1 MSNITKNL
9 QKIST
14 LLKESCVR
22 CHRDERE
29 VTVLAVSKGQRAEKL
44 TMAWAAGVQCFGENY
59 LQEALTKIADLSEI
73 EPQWHFIGTIQANKT
88 KLIARHFSWVHTLDS
103 LRVARRLSQY
113 REGITRPLNL
123 CIQVNIDSE
132 AGKSGVDQ
140 TEALELA
147 NAVARLPNVRLRG
160 LMVLPRPRN
169 NFADQR
175 EPFRRTAQL
184 LQKLKN
190 SSGDLAYLD
199 TLSMGMTNDMTA
211 AIYEGAT
218 IVRIGTG
225 IFGPRMPQE
234 DVN

>member
-9 QKIST
+9 QEIT
-14 LLKESCVR
+14 NLLKESCIK

-29 VTVLAVSKGQRAEKL
+29 VTVLAVSKGQPAQKL
-44 TMAWAAGVQCFGENY
+44 TMAWAAGVGCFGENY
-59 LQEALTKIADLSEI
+59 LQEALTKITDLSEI

-88 KLIARHFSWVHTLDS
+88 KLIAEHFSWVHTVDS
-103 LRVARRLSQY
+103 LRVASRLSSH
-113 REGITRPLNL
+113 REGITSPLNL
-123 CIQVNIDSE
+123 CIQVNIDGE
-132 AGKSGVDQ
+132 AGKSGVAR
-140 TEALELA
+140 TEVSELA
-147 NAVARLPNVRLRG
+147 NAVVRLPNLRLRG

-169 NFADQR
+169 NFVEQR

-190 SSGDLAYLD
+190 SSRDLASLD

-225 IFGPRMPQE
+225 IFGPRMLQE
-234 DVN
+234 ELN